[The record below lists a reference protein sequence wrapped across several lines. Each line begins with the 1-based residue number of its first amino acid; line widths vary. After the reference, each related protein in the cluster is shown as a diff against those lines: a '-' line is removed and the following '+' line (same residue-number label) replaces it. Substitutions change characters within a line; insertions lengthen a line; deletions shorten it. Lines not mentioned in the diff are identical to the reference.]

1 MYIIF
6 GFSAVCWAIWKCRNR
21 AVFDAKTIRHPAEIL
36 LHACSFMNYW
46 AGLYNSDFQG
56 RLLEGVKVLMAC
68 AQKVLVQEAGD
79 PNTRL
84 LLMPPEEDAEEEE

>member
-1 MYIIF
+1 
-6 GFSAVCWAIWKCRNR
+6 
-21 AVFDAKTIRHPAEIL
+21 VFDAKTIRHPAEIL

-56 RLLEGVKVLMAC
+56 RLLEGVKILMAC
-68 AQKVLVQEAGD
+68 AQKVLAQQAGD

-84 LLMPPEEDAEEEE
+84 LLTPPEEDAEEEE

>member
-1 MYIIF
+1 
-6 GFSAVCWAIWKCRNR
+6 
-21 AVFDAKTIRHPAEIL
+21 
-36 LHACSFMNYW
+36 MNYW

-68 AQKVLVQEAGD
+68 AQKVLVQQAGD